1 MQRKWNTEHWTV
13 TFGELSTER
22 AFCLEMRSR
31 KLCGCSVF
39 FLFFFSSRRKLAAR
53 LDRTEGASDSKP
65 GRVAGKSFPRF
76 GCWARTRNRQV
87 ASPQKIFVGYSAQ
100 IGESCAP
107 AKRLRCGKGR
117 VTGPPVWRQWG
128 EWVVVCPPFLTVKAA
143 EFTPFGPS
151 ANCMA
156 NGRKN
161 NANRINIPCT
171 KSISSVHWPIRS
183 VSW

>member
-65 GRVAGKSFPRF
+65 DRVAGKSFPRF

-117 VTGPPVWRQWG
+117 VTGPPCDVSG
-128 EWVVVCPPFLTVKAA
+128 ESGSSCVPRFWLSRLLNSPLSAPLLTAWLTA
-143 EFTPFGPS
+143 EKTTQIELIFRVQ
-151 ANCMA
+151 NQLVQ
-156 NGRKN
+156 
-161 NANRINIPCT
+161 
-171 KSISSVHWPIRS
+171 SIGQ
-183 VSW
+183 